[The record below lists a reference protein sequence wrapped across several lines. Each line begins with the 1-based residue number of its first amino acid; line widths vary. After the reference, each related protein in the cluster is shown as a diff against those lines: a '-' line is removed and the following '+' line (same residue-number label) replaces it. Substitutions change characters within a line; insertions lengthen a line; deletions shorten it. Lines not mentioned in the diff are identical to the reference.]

1 MNIKPIIIGGG
12 VAAIVAIVTAAGV
25 STIRNDKEGT
35 YVGTSASNVPVA
47 GPITDAANDTS
58 TVPPVPVVGD
68 AAAFAAALMTDHDTI
83 MASLP
88 TNMGLAA
95 DAVSSFNVA
104 DAVTYATIVADD
116 FSTLVM
122 DAPTYPGATS
132 AVGVAS
138 ISSFT
143 TCHEAWNGAAAA
155 LESMDVNAITAS
167 TTDLEACNASIVAA
181 NDALTMAGA

>member
-1 MNIKPIIIGGG
+1 MNIKSILIGGG

-25 STIRNDKEGT
+25 SHNDKEGT
-35 YVGTSASNVPVA
+35 YVGTDASNVPVA
-47 GPITDAANDTS
+47 GPAVDAANDTS

-116 FSTLVM
+116 FNTLVM

-143 TCHEAWNGAAAA
+143 TCREAWNGAASA

-181 NDALTMAGA
+181 NDALDAVGA